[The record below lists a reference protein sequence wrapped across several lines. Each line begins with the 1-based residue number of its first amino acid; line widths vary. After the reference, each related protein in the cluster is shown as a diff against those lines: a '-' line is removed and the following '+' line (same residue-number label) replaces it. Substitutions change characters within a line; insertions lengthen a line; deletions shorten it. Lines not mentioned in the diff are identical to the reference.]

1 MYLPPVGTPPPNF
14 GQSPQT
20 PPPSNGPG
28 SGPNGS
34 MLPTDWL
41 GRPMPAGG
49 VPAYGAPQQG
59 TAPSPTPQTALPPT
73 SGNGPTLATP
83 SYNGGGVQFPNT
95 GSPNMG
101 PQINGVPGSMAPRV
115 GGISLAGPSPQ
126 FNRFAYGMR

>member
-34 MLPTDWL
+34 MLPQDFL
-41 GRPMPAGG
+41 GRPAPVGG
-49 VPAYGAPQQG
+49 VPTPAAPNSG
-59 TAPSPTPQTALPPT
+59 PVPQTALPPT
-73 SGNGPTLATP
+73 SSNGPTLATP
-83 SYNGGGVQFPNT
+83 SYTGAGTQFPNT
-95 GSPNMG
+95 GSPNPG
-101 PQINGVPGSMAPRV
+101 PQINGVPGSIAPRV